1 MVGDCLGSFFTFFQS
16 SAGRI
21 GGRASNNYLSKFVK
35 AEFLGNENWVK
46 LIKINVC
53 LKIVKAVLFV
63 NKIGC
68 SY

>member
-46 LIKINVC
+46 LIKIRVC
-53 LKIVKAVLFV
+53 LT
-63 NKIGC
+63 
-68 SY
+68 